1 MAREPLMELTRSTM
15 WGPRLLLRPPR
26 LADAPAL
33 LDCVDSCRVKIRNT
47 VPWSTQVHTLRQ
59 MRKRIRD
66 MFGEH
71 RERSMHGGVP
81 PGKHHHH
88 VMVALFDEKTGNR
101 ITDATV
107 TAYVAELG
115 LAGHTKRLE
124 PMPVADTVTYGNYF
138 EMRVS
143 VRYRISVQVRR
154 PASARV
160 VEAEFEYT
168 HHP

>member
-1 MAREPLMELTRSTM
+1 MKH
-15 WGPRLLLRPPR
+15 
-26 LADAPAL
+26 AL
-33 LDCVDSCRVKIRNT
+33 LKYLVSIVEAAILSMGATVALASDVGGYKVVDGLGIYLGV
-47 VPWSTQVHTLRQ
+47 VPTDLIMKHP
-59 MRKRIRD
+59 M
-66 MFGEH
+66 EH
-71 RERSMHGGVP
+71 RERTMHGGVP

>member
-1 MAREPLMELTRSTM
+1 LVDYAKEAIMKHAFLKQLKYIVPAAALFISPGVSLASDVGGYKVVDDLGIYLGVVPTDLIMKHPME
-15 WGPRLLLRPPR
+15 
-26 LADAPAL
+26 
-33 LDCVDSCRVKIRNT
+33 
-47 VPWSTQVHTLRQ
+47 HT
-59 MRKRIRD
+59 
-66 MFGEH
+66 
-71 RERSMHGGVP
+71 ERTMHGGVP

-101 ITDATV
+101 ITDATI

-124 PMPVADTVTYGNYF
+124 PMPIADAVTYGNYF

-143 VRYRISVQVRR
+143 VRYRISVQVQR

>member
-1 MAREPLMELTRSTM
+1 MKH
-15 WGPRLLLRPPR
+15 
-26 LADAPAL
+26 AL
-33 LDCVDSCRVKIRNT
+33 LKYLVSIVEAAILSMGATVALASDVGGYKVVDGLGIYLGV
-47 VPWSTQVHTLRQ
+47 VPTDLIMKHPKEHT
-59 MRKRIRD
+59 
-66 MFGEH
+66 
-71 RERSMHGGVP
+71 ERSMHGGVP

-124 PMPVADTVTYGNYF
+124 PMTVADTVTYGNYF

>member
-1 MAREPLMELTRSTM
+1 MKH
-15 WGPRLLLRPPR
+15 
-26 LADAPAL
+26 AL
-33 LDCVDSCRVKIRNT
+33 LKYLVAIVEAAILSMGATAALASDVGGYKVVDGLGIYLGV
-47 VPWSTQVHTLRQ
+47 VPTDLIMKHP
-59 MRKRIRD
+59 M
-66 MFGEH
+66 EH
-71 RERSMHGGVP
+71 SERTMHGGVP

-168 HHP
+168 HDP